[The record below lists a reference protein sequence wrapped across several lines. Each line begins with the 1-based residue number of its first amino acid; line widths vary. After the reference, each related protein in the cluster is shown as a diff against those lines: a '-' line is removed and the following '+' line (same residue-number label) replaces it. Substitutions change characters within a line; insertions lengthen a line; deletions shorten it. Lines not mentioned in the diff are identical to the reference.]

1 MDTWTLKKA
10 DEKRLVAFEMRCY
23 RRLLRIRWQD
33 FQTNESIRIQFS
45 RQHTI
50 MDRVRRRKLEL
61 FGHICRMPDN
71 RTLKRVLF
79 GAVEGRNYQ
88 GRPRKR
94 WVDDILKWCD
104 MTLQQASHHAQDRA
118 TWRNLIAGP
127 YGSWTTGQ
135 EEEEELYT
143 SAVCEE
149 TLCIRSYYTE
159 WSPVLNSHMWYF

>member
-1 MDTWTLKKA
+1 MYSDLKVIWNDTNIRIEQKIQLLDASVFSILLYAADTWMLKKA
-10 DEKRLVAFEMRCY
+10 DEKRLAAFEMHCY

-33 FQTNESIRIQFS
+33 FQTNESIR

-50 MDRVRRRKLEL
+50 VDTVRRRKLEL

-88 GRPRKR
+88 GRPRKC
-94 WVDDILKWCD
+94 WVNDILKWCN
-104 MTLQQASHHAQDRA
+104 MTLQQASHHAQDRT

-127 YGSWTTGQ
+127 YGS
-135 EEEEELYT
+135 
-143 SAVCEE
+143 
-149 TLCIRSYYTE
+149 
-159 WSPVLNSHMWYF
+159 